1 MKLKPPLP
9 PGYSTVSPG
18 QIASVVTCLEMHQRP
33 KISVP
38 EQDGMS
44 FQRWKSPGLGEYRAL
59 YRAVGENWLWVSRL
73 EMPDDELT
81 ATLAD
86 RDVET
91 YYLEAGSQ
99 KIGFLELDF
108 REAGQCEIVYCGL
121 VASAIGRGGGRYLM
135 ASALNA
141 AWSRD
146 IDRLWLHTCHFD
158 HPSAY
163 AFYCRSGFKP
173 FQFMVEVI
181 ADPRLSGSIPK
192 TAAPHVPLLKA

>member
-1 MKLKPPLP
+1 MELKPPLP

-18 QIASVVTCLEMHQRP
+18 QIASVVTCLEMRQRP
-33 KISVP
+33 EISVP

-44 FQRWKSPGLGEYRAL
+44 FQRWKSPDLGEYRAL

-91 YYLEAGSQ
+91 YYLEAGSR

-173 FQFMVEVI
+173 FQFMVEII

-192 TAAPHVPLLKA
+192 TAAPHVALLEA